1 MANANLTKRVLDALK
16 YSSGCDYFVWDT
28 RLKGFGVRVREH
40 ADATGKVHR
49 RKTFVVGY
57 RPRGARQFRRL
68 VLGMF
73 GPMTVEQAR
82 TDALQKLSAIS
93 LGTDPAEAKR
103 AERAEQTMR
112 ELCPAYLEDV
122 QRHRKPSTAADY
134 RRMWERHVLPT
145 FGNKKVVAITLAD
158 VRRFHRS
165 LHETPYHANRVVAM
179 LGAFFTF
186 ASNEGIRPRH
196 DNPAHG
202 VEFFPEQARER
213 FLTQAE
219 FRRLGATLA
228 RAESAGLP
236 PAPEHRRKPPK
247 EAKLKYRSKNAD
259 QPIPANPFGVAAIRL
274 LALTGCREGEILS
287 LTWDAVDLERGYL
300 RLSDTKTGKSIRPLG
315 QSAAEVLAS
324 LPRVEGN
331 PYVIVGVV
339 PGQHIKDIKRLWHA
353 VRSAAQL
360 TDVRIHDLRHSF
372 ASVPAS
378 SGESLLVIRSLL
390 GHKRVATTERYAH
403 LGDDPAKRAADR
415 TAASIAGWLDGA
427 QSSTATTE
435 KHSTT
440 RRATRSRVNR
450 KSR

>member
-16 YSSGCDYFVWDT
+16 YSPACDYFVWDT

-57 RPRGARQFRRL
+57 RPKGARQFRRL

-82 TDALQKLSAIS
+82 TDALQKLSGIS
-93 LGTDPAEAKR
+93 LGADPAEAKR

-112 ELCPAYLEDV
+112 ELYPAYLEDV
-122 QRHRKPSTAADY
+122 QQRRKPSTAADY
-134 RRMWERHVLPT
+134 KRMWERHVLPT
-145 FGNKKVVAITLAD
+145 FGNKKVVAVSLAD

-165 LHETPYHANRVVAM
+165 LHKTPYHANRVAAM

-186 ASNEGIRPRH
+186 ASNEGIRARH

-202 VEFFPEQARER
+202 VEFFPEQPRER
-213 FLTQAE
+213 FLTADE
-219 FRRLGATLA
+219 FRRLGASLT
-228 RAESAGLP
+228 RAESEGLP

-247 EAKLKYRSKNAD
+247 EAKAKHRPKSAD

-287 LTWDAVDLERGYL
+287 LTWDSVDLERGYL
-300 RLSDTKTGKSIRPLG
+300 RLSDTKTGKSVRPLG
-315 QSAAEVLAS
+315 QSAASVLAS
-324 LPRVEGN
+324 LPRIQGN
-331 PYVIVGVV
+331 PYVIPGGV
-339 PGQHIKDIKRLWHA
+339 PGEHLKDIKRLWHA
-353 VRSAAQL
+353 VRHAAQL
-360 TDVRIHDLRHSF
+360 KDLRIHDLRHSF
-372 ASVPAS
+372 ASVPATG
-378 SGESLLVIRSLL
+378 GESLLVVRSLL

-403 LGDDPAKRAADR
+403 LGDDPVKRAADR
-415 TAASIAGWLDGA
+415 TSKRIAGWLGKA
-427 QSSTATTE
+427 PIA
-435 KHSTT
+435 
-440 RRATRSRVNR
+440 VNR
-450 KSR
+450 KS